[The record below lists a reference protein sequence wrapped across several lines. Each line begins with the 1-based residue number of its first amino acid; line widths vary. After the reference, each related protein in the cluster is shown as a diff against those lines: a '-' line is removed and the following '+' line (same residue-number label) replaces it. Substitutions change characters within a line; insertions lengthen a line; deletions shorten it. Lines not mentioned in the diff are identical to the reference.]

1 MRKQIY
7 FKELPK
13 FVQNKI
19 LDAYGA
25 NSAEEIGL
33 DKEPYAVIEERDG
46 RVEAV
51 GMLKTA
57 I

>member
-1 MRKQIY
+1 MRKQVY

-13 FVQNKI
+13 FIQNKI

-25 NSAEEIGL
+25 NTAEEIGL
-33 DKEPYAVIEERDG
+33 DKEPYAVIDEKDG
-46 RVEAV
+46 YVEAI

>member
-33 DKEPYAVIEERDG
+33 DKEPYAVVEERDG
-46 RVEAV
+46 CVEAV
-51 GMLKTA
+51 GVLKAA

>member
-33 DKEPYAVIEERDG
+33 DKEPYAEVEERDG
-46 RVEAV
+46 YVEAV
-51 GMLKTA
+51 GVLKTA

>member
-33 DKEPYAVIEERDG
+33 DKEPYATVEERDG
-46 RVEAV
+46 CVEAIGV
-51 GMLKTA
+51 LKTA